1 MSVGK
6 KHEREKMEVW
16 TALIISYA
24 IQGMNYSSVVWFETG
39 KHCEQALRSG
49 LYDVIYDHYEDTSML
64 CYKTESLSKSI
75 KPKLRPN
82 NGEQN
87 S

>member
-6 KHEREKMEVW
+6 KQEREKMEVW

-49 LYDVIYDHYEDTSML
+49 LYEVIYDHYEDTAMR
-64 CYKTESLSKSI
+64 CYETESLSKSI

-82 NGEQN
+82 NGEE
-87 S
+87 SS

>member
-6 KHEREKMEVW
+6 KQEREKMEVW

-24 IQGMNYSSVVWFETG
+24 IQGMGYESVVWFETS

-49 LYDVIYDHYEDTSML
+49 LYEVIYDHYEDTAMG
-64 CYKTESLSKSI
+64 CHKTESLSKSI